1 MYLVQSNWRY
11 SFWFSMD
18 HIYLKYIISIL
29 HISMLGDTIP
39 KKKNEEEEEQK
50 NARALACTHVYGVP
64 VCDV

>member
-1 MYLVQSNWRY
+1 
-11 SFWFSMD
+11 
-18 HIYLKYIISIL
+18 
-29 HISMLGDTIP
+29 MLGDTIP